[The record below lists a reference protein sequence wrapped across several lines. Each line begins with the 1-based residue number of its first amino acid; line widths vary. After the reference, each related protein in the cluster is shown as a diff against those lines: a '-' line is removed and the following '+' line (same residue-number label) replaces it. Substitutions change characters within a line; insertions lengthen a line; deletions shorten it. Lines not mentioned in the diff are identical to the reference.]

1 MVLVLVVGDLH
12 FKKDTP
18 TLTDLVIHKISDEV
32 AKIKPDIVVFLGDI
46 LDTHE
51 KIDLKTLNRSIKFIK
66 HIAAMNIQVFVIIG
80 NHERPDGTSFLTEDS
95 SFYCLKGMANIH
107 VADRV
112 LDLKWEIEGHKDKVR
127 FIFAPYVP
135 AGKFHEA
142 LDTLEE
148 KVMSENRPAA
158 IFCHQEFKGCQIGGY
173 KSKGGDDWPETNP
186 IVISGHIHTFQ
197 VLQNNIIYAGTPYQQ
212 SWSDESQKGI
222 ILAEF
227 VPGKAPQINM
237 LNLDIRKKKS
247 IKLKPSEVA
256 SYVPPAN
263 TDLQIEI
270 VGNIDEIK
278 ALDATGVITKMRSK
292 GVSVSTTSHREVN
305 PSNPENK
312 PYKELLMDM
321 IKTDTDA
328 TQMFHEIFAPQA
340 HPNAA
345 TASVPI
351 NLTELLKAMQ
361 SIGAQPMTAEGKPF
375 DLQGMMAAMT
385 QQQQVAK
392 QTEKAPVAP
401 SVLPQQAPL
410 FPTPAQLPGT
420 VVFGNLFQPQKEPE
434 TPATMRLPGFA
445 SEGSIVHTA
454 TPVVVSPPEPKLSNA
469 EVTASLISC
478 AQTEKTAPKAV
489 DFMSTLIAGLN
500 AQQPT
505 PVTK

>member
-1 MVLVLVVGDLH
+1 
-12 FKKDTP
+12 
-18 TLTDLVIHKISDEV
+18 
-32 AKIKPDIVVFLGDI
+32 
-46 LDTHE
+46 
-51 KIDLKTLNRSIKFIK
+51 
-66 HIAAMNIQVFVIIG
+66 
-80 NHERPDGTSFLTEDS
+80 
-95 SFYCLKGMANIH
+95 
-107 VADRV
+107 
-112 LDLKWEIEGHKDKVR
+112 
-127 FIFAPYVP
+127 
-135 AGKFHEA
+135 
-142 LDTLEE
+142 
-148 KVMSENRPAA
+148 
-158 IFCHQEFKGCQIGGY
+158 
-173 KSKGGDDWPETNP
+173 
-186 IVISGHIHTFQ
+186 
-197 VLQNNIIYAGTPYQQ
+197 
-212 SWSDESQKGI
+212 
-222 ILAEF
+222 
-227 VPGKAPQINM
+227 
-237 LNLDIRKKKS
+237 
-247 IKLKPSEVA
+247 LKPSEVA

-345 TASVPI
+345 SASAPI
-351 NLTELLKAMQ
+351 NLNELLKAMQ

-410 FPTPAQLPGT
+410 FPTPPQLPGT

-469 EVTASLISC
+469 EVTASLISS